1 MDGIIEGS
9 RDNATGGAVGPARWM
24 TPSWTLCKPL
34 VRGQLFF
41 LLLFVCIVAVS
52 LASFLVLG
60 FKFGCEY

>member
-41 LLLFVCIVAVS
+41 LLLF
-52 LASFLVLG
+52 
-60 FKFGCEY
+60 